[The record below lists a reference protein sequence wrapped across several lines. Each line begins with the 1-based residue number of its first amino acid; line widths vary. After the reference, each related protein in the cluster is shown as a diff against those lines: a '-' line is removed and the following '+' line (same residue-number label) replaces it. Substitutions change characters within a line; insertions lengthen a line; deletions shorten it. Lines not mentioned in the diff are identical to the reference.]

1 MKFRAIF
8 LKDSMIDIS
17 AMSKYAVEETKEY
30 VISEFSDETA
40 LEFFED
46 FKSAFDEKSSELM
59 NLDFIDCIG
68 EDNHIYFIS
77 SSGIEKQNIT
87 NDFSMKQIKKS
98 KRNYIDN
105 AKVQLIFLINF
116 LLTVILQ
123 NLLQRVHY
131 LNIKSALSSVKKIA

>member
-116 LLTVILQ
+116 LPTVILQ

>member
-59 NLDFIDCIG
+59 NLDFIDCVG

-116 LLTVILQ
+116 LPTVILQ
-123 NLLQRVHY
+123 KLLQRVHY